1 MDSYKLRWSE
11 ESIRNLEDIL
21 DYLHENWT
29 EKVIT
34 DFKENLN
41 KQLDL
46 ICRFPFI
53 FPRSEYQK
61 RLRKAVL
68 SKQTTIFYEV
78 KNNNIFIAYI
88 FDNKQNIARIK

>member
-21 DYLHENWT
+21 DYLHENWS

-34 DFKENLN
+34 DFKENLS

-46 ICRFPFI
+46 ICRFPLI

-68 SKQTTIFYEV
+68 L
-78 KNNNIFIAYI
+78 AYNRVYI
-88 FDNKQNIARIK
+88 E

>member
-1 MDSYKLRWSE
+1 MGSYKLRWSE

-21 DYLHENWT
+21 DYLHENWS

-78 KNNNIFIAYI
+78 KNNNILIAYI